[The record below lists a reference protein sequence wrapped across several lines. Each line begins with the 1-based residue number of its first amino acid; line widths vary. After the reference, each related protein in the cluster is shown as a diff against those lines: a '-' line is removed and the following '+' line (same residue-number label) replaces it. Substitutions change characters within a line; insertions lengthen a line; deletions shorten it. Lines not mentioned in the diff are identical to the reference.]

1 VLVRRPLGT
10 GPWSARKATRREG
23 TLFNAVLIDKTDDQ
37 VQARLA
43 ELDESDL
50 PEDSVSVDVTYSSL
64 NYKDALAISGSAPI
78 VRSYPMVA
86 GIDLAGVV
94 SGSDDPDHA
103 RGEMVVATGYGLGEH
118 HWGGLAQR
126 ARLDGDWLV
135 PLPEAFSPRQAMAIG
150 TAGFTAMLCVLALED
165 HGVEGE
171 ILVTGANGGVG
182 SLAVAIL
189 AKLGHHVIAA
199 TGRPQL
205 GDALRDLGAAEIID
219 RAELSEPGRP
229 LGKERWAGAVDTVGG
244 QTLANVCASTRYGG
258 TVAACGNVAGM
269 SLPGSVAPFILRAVT
284 LAGVDSVQTP
294 RARRLEAWRR
304 LGNDLDPSVLDSLAS
319 EIGLTE
325 VLDMASDLLDG
336 RVRGRVVV
344 DTNR

>member
-1 VLVRRPLGT
+1 M
-10 GPWSARKATRREG
+10 
-23 TLFNAVLIDKTDDQ
+23 FNAVLIDKTDDE

-43 ELDESDL
+43 ELDEAEL
-50 PEDSVSVDVTYSSL
+50 PEGSVSVDVTYSSL
-64 NYKDALAISGSAPI
+64 NYKDALAITGSAPI
-78 VRSYPMVA
+78 ARSYPMVA
-86 GIDLAGVV
+86 GVDLAGVV
-94 SGSDDPDHA
+94 SASDDADHA
-103 RGEMVVATGYGLGEH
+103 PGETVVVTGYGIGER

-150 TAGFTAMLCVLALED
+150 TAGFTAMLCILALED

-189 AKLGHHVIAA
+189 AKLGHQVIAS

-205 GDALRDLGAAEIID
+205 ADALRELGAAETID

-269 SLPGSVAPFILRAVT
+269 SLPASVAPFILRAIT

-304 LGNDLDPSVLDSLAS
+304 LSDDLDPSLLDSLTS

-325 VLDMASDLLDG
+325 VLDTARDVLDG

>member
-1 VLVRRPLGT
+1 M
-10 GPWSARKATRREG
+10 
-23 TLFNAVLIDKTDDQ
+23 FNAVLIDKTDDE

-43 ELDESDL
+43 ELDEAKL
-50 PEDSVSVDVTYSSL
+50 PDGSVSVDVTYSSL
-64 NYKDALAISGSAPI
+64 NYKDALAITGSAPI
-78 VRSYPMVA
+78 ARSYPMVA
-86 GIDLAGVV
+86 GVDLAGVV
-94 SGSDDPDHA
+94 SASDDADHA
-103 RGEMVVATGYGLGEH
+103 PGETVVVTGYGIGER

-135 PLPEAFSPRQAMAIG
+135 PLPDAFSPRQAMAIG
-150 TAGFTAMLCVLALED
+150 TAGFTAMLCILALED

-189 AKLGHHVIAA
+189 AKLGHHVIAS

-205 GDALRDLGAAEIID
+205 ADALRELGAAETID

-229 LGKERWAGAVDTVGG
+229 LGKERWAGAVETVGG

-269 SLPGSVAPFILRAVT
+269 SLPASVAPFILRAIT

-304 LGNDLDPSVLDSLAS
+304 LSDDLDPSVLDSLTS

-325 VLDMASDLLDG
+325 VLDTARDVLDG

>member
-1 VLVRRPLGT
+1 M
-10 GPWSARKATRREG
+10 
-23 TLFNAVLIDKTDDQ
+23 FNAVLIDKTDDE

-43 ELDESDL
+43 ELDEAEL
-50 PEDSVSVDVTYSSL
+50 PDGSVSVDVTYSSL
-64 NYKDALAISGSAPI
+64 NYKDALAITGSAPI
-78 VRSYPMVA
+78 ARSYPMVA
-86 GIDLAGVV
+86 GVDLAGVV
-94 SGSDDPDHA
+94 SASDDADHA
-103 RGEMVVATGYGLGEH
+103 PGETVVVTGYGIGER

-135 PLPEAFSPRQAMAIG
+135 PLPDAFSPRQAMAIG
-150 TAGFTAMLCVLALED
+150 TAGFTAMLCILALED

-189 AKLGHHVIAA
+189 AKLGHHVIAS

-205 GDALRDLGAAEIID
+205 ADALRELGAAEIID

-269 SLPGSVAPFILRAVT
+269 SLPASVAPFILRAIT

-304 LGNDLDPSVLDSLAS
+304 LSDDLDPSVLDSLTS

-325 VLDMASDLLDG
+325 VLDTARDVLDG

>member
-1 VLVRRPLGT
+1 M
-10 GPWSARKATRREG
+10 
-23 TLFNAVLIDKTDDQ
+23 FNAVLIDKTDDE

-43 ELDESDL
+43 ELDEAEL
-50 PEDSVSVDVTYSSL
+50 PDGSVSVDVTYSSL
-64 NYKDALAISGSAPI
+64 NYKDALAITGSAPI
-78 VRSYPMVA
+78 ARSYPMVA
-86 GIDLAGVV
+86 GVDLAGVV
-94 SGSDDPDHA
+94 SASDDADHA
-103 RGEMVVATGYGLGEH
+103 PGETVVVTGYGIGER

-135 PLPEAFSPRQAMAIG
+135 PLPDAFSPRQAMAIG
-150 TAGFTAMLCVLALED
+150 TAGFTAMLCILALED

-189 AKLGHHVIAA
+189 AKLGHHVIAS

-205 GDALRDLGAAEIID
+205 ADALRELGAAEIID

-229 LGKERWAGAVDTVGG
+229 LGKERWAGAVETVGG

-269 SLPGSVAPFILRAVT
+269 SLPASVAPFILRAIT

-304 LGNDLDPSVLDSLAS
+304 LSDDLDPSVLDSLTS

-325 VLDMASDLLDG
+325 VLDTARDVLDG

>member
-1 VLVRRPLGT
+1 M
-10 GPWSARKATRREG
+10 
-23 TLFNAVLIDKTDDQ
+23 FNAVLIDKTDDE

-43 ELDESDL
+43 ELDEAKL
-50 PEDSVSVDVTYSSL
+50 PEGSISVDVTFSSL
-64 NYKDALAISGSAPI
+64 NYKDALAITGSAPI
-78 VRSYPMVA
+78 ARSYPMVA
-86 GIDLAGVV
+86 GVDLAGVV
-94 SGSDDPDHA
+94 SASDDADHA
-103 RGEMVVATGYGLGEH
+103 VGETVVVTGYGIGER

-135 PLPEAFSPRQAMAIG
+135 PLPDAFSPRQAMAIG
-150 TAGFTAMLCVLALED
+150 TAGFTAMLCILALED
-165 HGVEGE
+165 YGVEGE

-189 AKLGHHVIAA
+189 AKLGHHVIAS

-205 GDALRDLGAAEIID
+205 ADALRELGAAEIID

-269 SLPGSVAPFILRAVT
+269 SLPASVAPFILRAIT

-304 LGNDLDPSVLDSLAS
+304 LSDDLDPSLLDSLTS
-319 EIGLTE
+319 EIGLNQ
-325 VLDMASDLLDG
+325 VLDTARDVLDG

>member
-1 VLVRRPLGT
+1 M
-10 GPWSARKATRREG
+10 
-23 TLFNAVLIDKTDDQ
+23 FNAVLIDKTDDE
-37 VQARLA
+37 VHARLA
-43 ELDESDL
+43 ELDEAEL
-50 PEDSVSVDVTYSSL
+50 PDGSVSVDVTYSSL
-64 NYKDALAISGSAPI
+64 NYKDALAITGSAPI
-78 VRSYPMVA
+78 ARSYPMVA
-86 GIDLAGVV
+86 GVDLTGVV
-94 SGSDDPDHA
+94 SASDDADHA
-103 RGEMVVATGYGLGEH
+103 PGETVVVTGYGIGER

-150 TAGFTAMLCVLALED
+150 TAGFTAMLCILALED

-189 AKLGHHVIAA
+189 AKLGHHVIAS

-205 GDALRDLGAAEIID
+205 ADALRELGAAEIID

-229 LGKERWAGAVDTVGG
+229 LGKERWAGAVETVGG

-269 SLPGSVAPFILRAVT
+269 SLPASVAPFILRAIT

-304 LGNDLDPSVLDSLAS
+304 LSDDLDPSLLDSLTS
-319 EIGLTE
+319 EIGLNQ
-325 VLDMASDLLDG
+325 VLDTARDVLDG

>member
-1 VLVRRPLGT
+1 M
-10 GPWSARKATRREG
+10 
-23 TLFNAVLIDKTDDQ
+23 FNAVLIDKTDDE

-43 ELDESDL
+43 ELDEAEL
-50 PEDSVSVDVTYSSL
+50 PDGSVSVDVTYSSL
-64 NYKDALAISGSAPI
+64 NYKDALAITGSAPI
-78 VRSYPMVA
+78 ARSYPMVA
-86 GIDLAGVV
+86 GVDLTGVV
-94 SGSDDPDHA
+94 SASDDADHA
-103 RGEMVVATGYGLGEH
+103 PGETVVVTGYGIGER

-135 PLPEAFSPRQAMAIG
+135 PLPDAFSPRQAMAIG
-150 TAGFTAMLCVLALED
+150 TAGFTAMLCILALED

-189 AKLGHHVIAA
+189 AKLGHHVIAS

-205 GDALRDLGAAEIID
+205 ADALRELGAAEIID

-244 QTLANVCASTRYGG
+244 QTLASVCASTRYGG

-269 SLPGSVAPFILRAVT
+269 SLPASVAPFILRAIT

-304 LGNDLDPSVLDSLAS
+304 LSDDLDPSVLDSLTS

-325 VLDMASDLLDG
+325 VLDTARDVLDG

>member
-1 VLVRRPLGT
+1 M
-10 GPWSARKATRREG
+10 
-23 TLFNAVLIDKTDDQ
+23 FNAVLIDKTDDE
-37 VQARLA
+37 VHARLA
-43 ELDESDL
+43 ELDEAEL
-50 PEDSVSVDVTYSSL
+50 PDGSVSVDVTYSSL
-64 NYKDALAISGSAPI
+64 NYKDALAITGSAPI
-78 VRSYPMVA
+78 ARSYPMVA

-94 SGSDDPDHA
+94 SASDDADHA
-103 RGEMVVATGYGLGEH
+103 VGETVVVTGYGIGER

-150 TAGFTAMLCVLALED
+150 TAGFTAMLCILALED
-165 HGVEGE
+165 HAVEGE

-189 AKLGHHVIAA
+189 AKLGHHVIAS

-205 GDALRDLGAAEIID
+205 ADALRELGAAETID

-269 SLPGSVAPFILRAVT
+269 SLPASVAPFILRAIT

-304 LGNDLDPSVLDSLAS
+304 LSDDLDPSLLDSLTS
-319 EIGLTE
+319 EIGLNQ
-325 VLDMASDLLDG
+325 VLDTARDVLDG

>member
-1 VLVRRPLGT
+1 V
-10 GPWSARKATRREG
+10 
-23 TLFNAVLIDKTDDQ
+23 FNAVLIDRTGDQ

-43 ELDESDL
+43 ELDEADL
-50 PEDSVSVDVTYSSL
+50 PEGSVSVDVTYSSL
-64 NYKDALAISGSAPI
+64 NYKDALAITGSAPI
-78 VRSYPMVA
+78 ARSYPMVA

-94 SGSDDPDHA
+94 SASDDPDHA
-103 RGEMVVATGYGLGEH
+103 PGETIVATGYGIGER

-135 PLPEAFSPRQAMAIG
+135 PLPAAFSPRQAMAIG

-182 SLAVAIL
+182 GLAVAIL
-189 AKLGHHVIAA
+189 AKLGHHVIAS

-205 GDALRDLGAAEIID
+205 GDALRDVGAAEIID

-269 SLPGSVAPFILRAVT
+269 SLPASVAPFILRAVT

-294 RARRLEAWRR
+294 RTRRLEAWRR
-304 LGNDLDPSVLDSLAS
+304 LSEDLDPSLLDLLTS
-319 EIGLTE
+319 EIGLTQ
-325 VLDMASDLLDG
+325 VLDTARDLLDG

>member
-1 VLVRRPLGT
+1 M
-10 GPWSARKATRREG
+10 
-23 TLFNAVLIDKTDDQ
+23 FNAVLIDKTDDE

-43 ELDESDL
+43 ELDEAEL
-50 PEDSVSVDVTYSSL
+50 PDGSVSVDVTYSSL
-64 NYKDALAISGSAPI
+64 NYKDALAITGSAPI
-78 VRSYPMVA
+78 ARSYPMVA
-86 GIDLAGVV
+86 GVDLTGVV
-94 SGSDDPDHA
+94 SASDDADHA
-103 RGEMVVATGYGLGEH
+103 PGETVVVTGYGIGER

-135 PLPEAFSPRQAMAIG
+135 PLPDAFSPRQAMAIG
-150 TAGFTAMLCVLALED
+150 TAGFTAMLCILALED

-189 AKLGHHVIAA
+189 AKLGHHVIAS

-205 GDALRDLGAAEIID
+205 ADALRELGAAEIID

-229 LGKERWAGAVDTVGG
+229 LGKERWAGAVETVGG

-269 SLPGSVAPFILRAVT
+269 SLPASVAPFILRAIT

-304 LGNDLDPSVLDSLAS
+304 LSDDLDPSLLDSLTS

-325 VLDMASDLLDG
+325 VLDTARDVLDG

>member
-1 VLVRRPLGT
+1 M
-10 GPWSARKATRREG
+10 
-23 TLFNAVLIDKTDDQ
+23 FNAVLIDKTDDE

-43 ELDESDL
+43 ELDEAEL
-50 PEDSVSVDVTYSSL
+50 PDGSVSVDVTYSSL
-64 NYKDALAISGSAPI
+64 NYKDALAITGSAPI
-78 VRSYPMVA
+78 ARSYPMVA
-86 GIDLAGVV
+86 GVDLTGVV
-94 SGSDDPDHA
+94 SASDDADHA
-103 RGEMVVATGYGLGEH
+103 PGETVVVTGYGIGER

-150 TAGFTAMLCVLALED
+150 TAGFTAMLCILALED

-189 AKLGHHVIAA
+189 AKLGHHVIAS

-205 GDALRDLGAAEIID
+205 ADALRELGAAEIID

-229 LGKERWAGAVDTVGG
+229 LGKERWAGAVETVGG

-269 SLPGSVAPFILRAVT
+269 SLPASVAPFILRAIT

-304 LGNDLDPSVLDSLAS
+304 LSDDLDPSVLDSLTS

-325 VLDMASDLLDG
+325 VLDTARDVLDG

>member
-1 VLVRRPLGT
+1 M
-10 GPWSARKATRREG
+10 
-23 TLFNAVLIDKTDDQ
+23 FNAVLIDKTDDE

-43 ELDESDL
+43 ELDEAEL
-50 PEDSVSVDVTYSSL
+50 PDGSVSVDVTYSSL
-64 NYKDALAISGSAPI
+64 NYKDALAITGSAPI
-78 VRSYPMVA
+78 ARSYPMVA
-86 GIDLAGVV
+86 GVDLTGVV
-94 SGSDDPDHA
+94 SASDDADHA
-103 RGEMVVATGYGLGEH
+103 VGETVVVTGYGIGER

-135 PLPEAFSPRQAMAIG
+135 PLPDAFSPRQAMAIG
-150 TAGFTAMLCVLALED
+150 TAGFTAMLCILALED

-189 AKLGHHVIAA
+189 AKLGHHVIAS

-205 GDALRDLGAAEIID
+205 ADALRELGAAEIID

-229 LGKERWAGAVDTVGG
+229 LGKERWAGAVETVGG

-269 SLPGSVAPFILRAVT
+269 SLPASVAPFILRAIT

-304 LGNDLDPSVLDSLAS
+304 LSDDLDPSLLDSLTS

-325 VLDMASDLLDG
+325 VLDTARDVLDG